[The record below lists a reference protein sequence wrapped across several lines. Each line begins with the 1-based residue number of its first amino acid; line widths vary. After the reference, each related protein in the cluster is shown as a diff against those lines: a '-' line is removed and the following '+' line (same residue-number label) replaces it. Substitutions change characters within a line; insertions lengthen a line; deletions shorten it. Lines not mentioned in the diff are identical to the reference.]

1 MEAFDRTQKN
11 AMEANMKK
19 IIGAATATV
28 LGLGAFT
35 TSAIAE
41 TIVTADVL
49 NVREKPTTESK
60 VVEKVKEG
68 QKLKVIHTEE
78 GWSKIDLNGKE
89 LFVSSEYTKDIY
101 HVTANLLNVRTEANT
116 ESEILGRLKQDD
128 VIESTHQVKDGWL
141 QFEYK
146 GKTAYANVSFLSSTA
161 LIEKKAEEKTKRVA
175 KVQKA
180 VKAKEEV
187 KTQKEAKVQEI
198 AKAKETTK
206 EQKETKAEEIV
217 KPKEEAKVTERVKV
231 KEETK
236 AEEIVKPKE
245 EAKVTERVKVKEET
259 KAEEIV
265 KPKEEAKVKEI
276 EKEEAKAQEIE
287 KAKEEAKAQEIAKAK
302 EEAKAQEIEKAKEE
316 AKAQE
321 IAKAKE
327 EAKAQEIE
335 KAKEEEKAQEIAK
348 AKEEEKAQ
356 EIAKAKE
363 EEKAQEIAKAK
374 EEAKAQEIAKAK
386 EEAKAREI
394 EKAKE
399 EAKAK
404 AQEIAKAK
412 KEAQAREIEEAKAKE
427 ATKTQEVSKNNTQ
440 SAKRELTVVAT
451 AYTADPSENGT
462 YGGRV
467 LTAMGHDLTA
477 NPNMRIIAVD
487 PKVIPLGS
495 KVWVEGYGEA
505 IAGDTGSAI
514 KGNRIDVLMGSKSK
528 AMNWGRQTVKVKV
541 L

>member
-1 MEAFDRTQKN
+1 
-11 AMEANMKK
+11 MKK
-19 IIGAATATV
+19 VIGAATATIF
-28 LGLGAFT
+28 GLGAFT
-35 TSAIAE
+35 TTATAE

-60 VVEKVKEG
+60 VVEKVKNG
-68 QKLKVIHTEE
+68 QELKVINTED
-78 GWSKIDLNGKE
+78 GWSKIELNGKE
-89 LFVSSEYTKDIY
+89 VFVSSEFTKDVY

-116 ESEILGRLKQDD
+116 ESEILGRLKKDD

-161 LIEKKAEEKTKRVA
+161 PTEKKTEEKMKQVA
-175 KVQKA
+175 KVQKS
-180 VKAKEEV
+180 VKEKKEV
-187 KTQKEAKVQEI
+187 KTQKV

-206 EQKETKAEEIV
+206 AQEIV
-217 KPKEEAKVTERVKV
+217 KPKEEAKVSEKVKV
-231 KEETK
+231 KEE
-236 AEEIVKPKE
+236 PK
-245 EAKVTERVKVKEET
+245 VQ
-259 KAEEIV
+259 EIV
-265 KPKEEAKVKEI
+265 KPKEEAKVKEEVKVKEEPKAQEI
-276 EKEEAKAQEIE
+276 VKHKEEAKVKEEVKVKEEPKAQEIV
-287 KAKEEAKAQEIAKAK
+287 KHKEEAKVK
-302 EEAKAQEIEKAKEE
+302 EEVKV
-316 AKAQE
+316 
-321 IAKAKE
+321 
-327 EAKAQEIE
+327 
-335 KAKEEEKAQEIAK
+335 KEEEKVQEIAK
-348 AKEEEKAQ
+348 AKEEEKAR

-363 EEKAQEIAKAK
+363 EEKAREIAKAK
-374 EEAKAQEIAKAK
+374 EEERAK
-386 EEAKAREI
+386 
-394 EKAKE
+394 
-399 EAKAK
+399 
-404 AQEIAKAK
+404 
-412 KEAQAREIEEAKAKE
+412 
-427 ATKTQEVSKNNTQ
+427 EVSKNNIE

-528 AMNWGRQTVKVKV
+528 AMNWGRQTVKVKI

>member
-1 MEAFDRTQKN
+1 
-11 AMEANMKK
+11 MKK

-28 LGLGAFT
+28 FGMGAFT
-35 TSAIAE
+35 TVATAE

-60 VVEKVKEG
+60 VVKKVKEG
-68 QKLKVIHTEE
+68 EKLKVIHTEE

-89 LFVSSEYTKDIY
+89 VFVSAEFTKDVY
-101 HVTANLLNVRTEANT
+101 YVKANLLNVRSDAST
-116 ESEILGRLKQDD
+116 ESEILGRLKTND

-146 GKTAYANVSFLSSTA
+146 GKTAYVNVSFLSSTA
-161 LIEKKAEEKTKRVA
+161 PVEKKAEEKTKQVA
-175 KVQKA
+175 KVQKT
-180 VKAKEEV
+180 V
-187 KTQKEAKVQEI
+187 
-198 AKAKETTK
+198 
-206 EQKETKAEEIV
+206 
-217 KPKEEAKVTERVKV
+217 
-231 KEETK
+231 
-236 AEEIVKPKE
+236 
-245 EAKVTERVKVKEET
+245 
-259 KAEEIV
+259 
-265 KPKEEAKVKEI
+265 
-276 EKEEAKAQEIE
+276 
-287 KAKEEAKAQEIAKAK
+287 KAKEEAKTQKVTKPKEEVKVQEVTKAKEEAKVQEVTKPKEETKVQEVVKSKEEVKVQEVAKAKEDVKAQEEAKAK
-302 EEAKAQEIEKAKEE
+302 EEAKAR
-316 AKAQE
+316 E

-327 EAKAQEIE
+327 ETKVQEVVKPKEEVKVQEVAKAKEDVKAQEEAKAKGEAEAREIA

-374 EEAKAQEIAKAK
+374 EEAKAREIAKAKEEEKAQEIAKAKEEEKAQEIAKAK

-394 EKAKE
+394 AKAKE
-399 EAKAK
+399 EEKAR
-404 AQEIAKAK
+404 EIAKAK
-412 KEAQAREIEEAKAKE
+412 EE
-427 ATKTQEVSKNNTQ
+427 SKNNIQ

-451 AYTADPSENGT
+451 AYTADPNENGT

-467 LTAMGHDLTA
+467 LTAMGHDLTD

-528 AMNWGRQTVKVKV
+528 AMNWGRQTVKVKI

>member
-11 AMEANMKK
+11 AMEAIMKK

-89 LFVSSEYTKDIY
+89 VFVSSEYTKDIY

-161 LIEKKAEEKTKRVA
+161 PIEKKAEEKTKRVA

-217 KPKEEAKVTERVKV
+217 KPKEGAKVTERVKVKEETKVEEIAKPKEEAKVTERVKV

-276 EKEEAKAQEIE
+276 EKEEAKAQEIA

-302 EEAKAQEIEKAKEE
+302 EEAKAQEI
-316 AKAQE
+316 
-321 IAKAKE
+321 AKAKE
-327 EAKAQEIE
+327 EA
-335 KAKEEEKAQEIAK
+335 
-348 AKEEEKAQ
+348 
-356 EIAKAKE
+356 
-363 EEKAQEIAKAK
+363 KAQEIAKAK

-394 EKAKE
+394 AKAKE
-399 EAKAK
+399 EARAQEIAKAKEEAQAREIEKAK
-404 AQEIAKAK
+404 AEEIAKAK
-412 KEAQAREIEEAKAKE
+412 KEAQAREIEKAKEEAKAKE

>member
-1 MEAFDRTQKN
+1 
-11 AMEANMKK
+11 MKK
-19 IIGAATATV
+19 VIGAATATIF
-28 LGLGAFT
+28 GFGAFT
-35 TSAIAE
+35 TTATAE

-60 VVEKVKEG
+60 VVEKVKNG
-68 QKLKVIHTEE
+68 QELKVINTED
-78 GWSKIDLNGKE
+78 GWSKIELNGKE
-89 LFVSSEYTKDIY
+89 VFVSSEFTKDVY

-116 ESEILGRLKQDD
+116 DSEILGRLKKDD

-161 LIEKKAEEKTKRVA
+161 PTEKKTEEKTKQVA
-175 KVQKA
+175 KVQKS
-180 VKAKEEV
+180 VKEEKEV
-187 KTQKEAKVQEI
+187 KTQKV

-206 EQKETKAEEIV
+206 AQEIV
-217 KPKEEAKVTERVKV
+217 KPKEEVKV
-231 KEETK
+231 KEE
-236 AEEIVKPKE
+236 PK
-245 EAKVTERVKVKEET
+245 VQ
-259 KAEEIV
+259 EIV
-265 KPKEEAKVKEI
+265 KPKEEAKVKEEVKAQEI
-276 EKEEAKAQEIE
+276 VKPKEEAKVKEEEKAQEIVKPKEE
-287 KAKEEAKAQEIAKAK
+287 KVKEEVKAQEIVKPKEEAKVK
-302 EEAKAQEIEKAKEE
+302 EEEKAQEIV
-316 AKAQE
+316 
-321 IAKAKE
+321 
-327 EAKAQEIE
+327 
-335 KAKEEEKAQEIAK
+335 KAKEEEKVQEIAK
-348 AKEEEKAQ
+348 AKEEEKAREIAKTKEEEKAR

-363 EEKAQEIAKAK
+363 EEKAREIAKTKEEEKAREIAKAK
-374 EEAKAQEIAKAK
+374 EEEKAREIAKTKEEEKAREIAKAK
-386 EEAKAREI
+386 EEEKAR
-394 EKAKE
+394 
-399 EAKAK
+399 
-404 AQEIAKAK
+404 EIAKAK
-412 KEAQAREIEEAKAKE
+412 EEERAKE
-427 ATKTQEVSKNNTQ
+427 ASKNNIQ

-528 AMNWGRQTVKVKV
+528 AMNWGRQTVKVKI

>member
-1 MEAFDRTQKN
+1 
-11 AMEANMKK
+11 MKK
-19 IIGAATATV
+19 VIGAATATV
-28 LGLGAFT
+28 FGLGAFT
-35 TSAIAE
+35 TTAIAE

-68 QKLKVIHTEE
+68 QELKVINTED

-89 LFVSSEYTKDIY
+89 VFVSSEFTKDVY
-101 HVTANLLNVRTEANT
+101 HVTANLLNVRSDANT
-116 ESEILGRLKQDD
+116 ESEILGRLKKDD

-161 LIEKKAEEKTKRVA
+161 PVEKKAEEKTKQVA
-175 KVQKA
+175 KVQKT
-180 VKAKEEV
+180 VKAKEEA
-187 KTQKEAKVQEI
+187 KTQKVAKAKEEAKVQEV
-198 AKAKETTK
+198 
-206 EQKETKAEEIV
+206 V
-217 KPKEEAKVTERVKV
+217 KPKEEAKVQEV
-231 KEETK
+231 
-236 AEEIVKPKE
+236 VKPKE
-245 EAKVTERVKVKEET
+245 EAKVQGV
-259 KAEEIV
+259 V
-265 KPKEEAKVKEI
+265 KPKEEAKVQEVVKPKE
-276 EKEEAKAQEIE
+276 ETKVQEVVKPKEEAKVQEVV
-287 KAKEEAKAQEIAKAK
+287 KPKEEAKVQEVVKPKEEVKVQEVVKPK
-302 EEAKAQEIEKAKEE
+302 EEAKVQEVVKPKEE
-316 AKAQE
+316 AKVQE
-321 IAKAKE
+321 VVKPKE
-327 EAKAQEIE
+327 EA
-335 KAKEEEKAQEIAK
+335 KAKEEEKAREIAK
-348 AKEEEKAQ
+348 AKEEEKAR

-363 EEKAQEIAKAK
+363 EEKA
-374 EEAKAQEIAKAK
+374 
-386 EEAKAREI
+386 RED
-394 EKAKE
+394 
-399 EAKAK
+399 
-404 AQEIAKAK
+404 
-412 KEAQAREIEEAKAKE
+412 
-427 ATKTQEVSKNNTQ
+427 SKNNIQ

-528 AMNWGRQTVKVKV
+528 AMNWGRQTVKVKI

>member
-1 MEAFDRTQKN
+1 
-11 AMEANMKK
+11 MKK
-19 IIGAATATV
+19 VIGAATATV
-28 LGLGAFT
+28 FGLGAFT
-35 TSAIAE
+35 TTATAE

-60 VVEKVKEG
+60 VVEKVKNGEE
-68 QKLKVIHTEE
+68 LKVINTED
-78 GWSKIDLNGKE
+78 GWSKIELNGKE
-89 LFVSSEYTKDIY
+89 VFVSSEFTKDIY
-101 HVTANLLNVRTEANT
+101 HVTADLLNVRSESNT
-116 ESEILGRLKQDD
+116 ESKILGRLKKDD
-128 VIESTHQVKDGWL
+128 VIESTKQVKDGWL

-146 GKTAYANVSFLSSTA
+146 GKTAYVNVSFLSSKA
-161 LIEKKAEEKTKRVA
+161 PIEKKAGEKTKQVA
-175 KVQKA
+175 KVQKT

-187 KTQKEAKVQEI
+187 KVQEVAKPKEEVKVQEV
-198 AKAKETTK
+198 
-206 EQKETKAEEIV
+206 V
-217 KPKEEAKVTERVKV
+217 KPKEEVKV
-231 KEETK
+231 
-236 AEEIVKPKE
+236 
-245 EAKVTERVKVKEET
+245 
-259 KAEEIV
+259 
-265 KPKEEAKVKEI
+265 
-276 EKEEAKAQEIE
+276 QEV
-287 KAKEEAKAQEIAKAK
+287 A
-302 EEAKAQEIEKAKEE
+302 
-316 AKAQE
+316 
-321 IAKAKE
+321 
-327 EAKAQEIE
+327 

-363 EEKAQEIAKAK
+363 EEKAREIAKAKEEAKAQEIAKTKEEEKAQEIAKAK

-386 EEAKAREI
+386 EEAKAQEI
-394 EKAKE
+394 TKAKE
-399 EAKAK
+399 EAK

-412 KEAQAREIEEAKAKE
+412 EEEKAREIAKAKEEEKAREIAKAKEEAKAREIAKAKE
-427 ATKTQEVSKNNTQ
+427 EAKAREAIKTKEESKNNTQ

-528 AMNWGRQTVKVKV
+528 AMNWGRQTVKVKI

>member
-1 MEAFDRTQKN
+1 
-11 AMEANMKK
+11 MKK
-19 IIGAATATV
+19 VIGAATATIF
-28 LGLGAFT
+28 GLGAFT
-35 TSAIAE
+35 STATAE

-60 VVEKVKEG
+60 VVEKVKNG
-68 QKLKVIHTEE
+68 QELKVINTED
-78 GWSKIDLNGKE
+78 GWSKIELNGKE
-89 LFVSSEYTKDIY
+89 VFVSSEFTKDVY

-116 ESEILGRLKQDD
+116 ESEILGRLKKDD

-161 LIEKKAEEKTKRVA
+161 PTEKKTEEKTKQVA
-175 KVQKA
+175 KVQKS
-180 VKAKEEV
+180 VKEKKEV
-187 KTQKEAKVQEI
+187 KTQKV

-206 EQKETKAEEIV
+206 AQEIV
-217 KPKEEAKVTERVKV
+217 KPKEEVKV
-231 KEETK
+231 KEEPK
-236 AEEIVKPKE
+236 AQEIVKPKE
-245 EAKVTERVKVKEET
+245 EVKVKEEP
-259 KAEEIV
+259 KAQEIV
-265 KPKEEAKVKEI
+265 KPKEEAKVKE
-276 EKEEAKAQEIE
+276 EVKVKEEPKAQEMVKPKEEAKVKEE
-287 KAKEEAKAQEIAKAK
+287 VKAKEEEKVQEIAKAK
-302 EEAKAQEIEKAKEE
+302 
-316 AKAQE
+316 
-321 IAKAKE
+321 
-327 EAKAQEIE
+327 
-335 KAKEEEKAQEIAK
+335 EEKAQEIAK

-374 EEAKAQEIAKAK
+374 EEEKAKEIAKAK
-386 EEAKAREI
+386 EEEKAR
-394 EKAKE
+394 
-399 EAKAK
+399 
-404 AQEIAKAK
+404 EIAKAK
-412 KEAQAREIEEAKAKE
+412 EEEKAREIAKAKE
-427 ATKTQEVSKNNTQ
+427 EEKAREIAKAKEEERAKEVSKNNIE

-528 AMNWGRQTVKVKV
+528 AMNWGRQTVKVKI

>member
-1 MEAFDRTQKN
+1 
-11 AMEANMKK
+11 MKK

-28 LGLGAFT
+28 FGLGAFT

-60 VVEKVKEG
+60 VIEKVKEG
-68 QKLKVIHTEE
+68 QKLKVINTEE

-89 LFVSSEYTKDIY
+89 LFVSSEFTKDIY
-101 HVTANLLNVRTEANT
+101 HVTANLLNVRSEANT
-116 ESEILGRLKQDD
+116 ESEILGRLKKDD
-128 VIESTHQVKDGWL
+128 VIESTHQAKDGWL

-161 LIEKKAEEKTKRVA
+161 PSEKKAGEKTKQVA

-180 VKAKEEV
+180 VKAKEEA
-187 KTQKEAKVQEI
+187 KTQKVAKIQEIAKTKETTKMLEEVKVQEVAKGKEEKKVQEIAKPKEETKVQEIAKPKEEAKVKEVEKVKEEAKAQEIAKAKEEAKVQEI
-198 AKAKETTK
+198 AKAKE
-206 EQKETKAEEIV
+206 
-217 KPKEEAKVTERVKV
+217 
-231 KEETK
+231 
-236 AEEIVKPKE
+236 
-245 EAKVTERVKVKEET
+245 
-259 KAEEIV
+259 
-265 KPKEEAKVKEI
+265 EAKVKEV
-276 EKEEAKAQEIE
+276 EKVKEEAKAQEIAR
-287 KAKEEAKAQEIAKAK
+287 AKEEAKAQEIAKAK
-302 EEAKAQEIEKAKEE
+302 EEAKAQEIAR
-316 AKAQE
+316 
-321 IAKAKE
+321 
-327 EAKAQEIE
+327 
-335 KAKEEEKAQEIAK
+335 
-348 AKEEEKAQ
+348 
-356 EIAKAKE
+356 
-363 EEKAQEIAKAK
+363 
-374 EEAKAQEIAKAK
+374 AK

-404 AQEIAKAK
+404 
-412 KEAQAREIEEAKAKE
+412 EE
-427 ATKTQEVSKNNTQ
+427 SKNNTQ

-528 AMNWGRQTVKVKV
+528 AMNWGRQTVKVKI

>member
-1 MEAFDRTQKN
+1 
-11 AMEANMKK
+11 MKK
-19 IIGAATATV
+19 VIGAATATV
-28 LGLGAFT
+28 FGLGAFT
-35 TSAIAE
+35 TTATAE

-60 VVEKVKEG
+60 VVEKVKNGEE
-68 QKLKVIHTEE
+68 LKVINTED
-78 GWSKIDLNGKE
+78 GWSKIELNGKE
-89 LFVSSEYTKDIY
+89 VFVSSEFTKDIY
-101 HVTANLLNVRTEANT
+101 HVTADLLNVRSESNT
-116 ESEILGRLKQDD
+116 ESEILGRLKKDD
-128 VIESTHQVKDGWL
+128 VIESTNQVKDGWL

-146 GKTAYANVSFLSSTA
+146 GKTAYVNVSFLSSKA
-161 LIEKKAEEKTKRVA
+161 PIEKKTDEKSKQVA
-175 KVQKA
+175 KVQKS
-180 VKAKEEV
+180 VKAKEEA
-187 KTQKEAKVQEI
+187 KTQKI
-198 AKAKETTK
+198 TKAKETIKPK
-206 EQKETKAEEIV
+206 EGVKVQEVAKPKEEVKVQEVAKPKEEVKVQEVV
-217 KPKEEAKVTERVKV
+217 KPKEEVKV
-231 KEETK
+231 QEV
-236 AEEIVKPKE
+236 VKPKE
-245 EAKVTERVKVKEET
+245 EVKV
-259 KAEEIV
+259 
-265 KPKEEAKVKEI
+265 
-276 EKEEAKAQEIE
+276 QEVA

-302 EEAKAQEIEKAKEE
+302 EEAKAQEIAKAKEE

-327 EAKAQEIE
+327 EAKAQEIA
-335 KAKEEEKAQEIAK
+335 KAKEEAKAQEIAK
-348 AKEEEKAQ
+348 AKEEA
-356 EIAKAKE
+356 
-363 EEKAQEIAKAK
+363 KAQEIAKAK

-394 EKAKE
+394 AKAKE
-399 EAKAK
+399 EAKAR
-404 AQEIAKAK
+404 EIAKAK
-412 KEAQAREIEEAKAKE
+412 EEEKAREALKAKE
-427 ATKTQEVSKNNTQ
+427 ESKNNVQ

-477 NPNMRIIAVD
+477 NPNIRIIAVD

-528 AMNWGRQTVKVKV
+528 AMNWGRQTVKVKI

>member
-1 MEAFDRTQKN
+1 
-11 AMEANMKK
+11 MKK
-19 IIGAATATV
+19 VIGAATATIF
-28 LGLGAFT
+28 GLGAFT
-35 TSAIAE
+35 TTATAE

-60 VVEKVKEG
+60 VVEKVKNG
-68 QKLKVIHTEE
+68 QELKVINTED
-78 GWSKIDLNGKE
+78 GWSKIELNGKE
-89 LFVSSEYTKDIY
+89 VFVSSEFTKDVY

-116 ESEILGRLKQDD
+116 DSEILGRLKKDD

-161 LIEKKAEEKTKRVA
+161 PTEKKTEEKTKQVT
-175 KVQKA
+175 KVQKS
-180 VKAKEEV
+180 VKVKKEV
-187 KTQKEAKVQEI
+187 KTQKE
-198 AKAKETTK
+198 
-206 EQKETKAEEIV
+206 
-217 KPKEEAKVTERVKV
+217 VKV
-231 KEETK
+231 KEEPK
-236 AEEIVKPKE
+236 AQ
-245 EAKVTERVKVKEET
+245 
-259 KAEEIV
+259 EIV
-265 KPKEEAKVKEI
+265 KPKEEAKVKE
-276 EKEEAKAQEIE
+276 EVKVK
-287 KAKEEAKAQEIAKAK
+287 EIAKAK
-302 EEAKAQEIEKAKEE
+302 EEER
-316 AKAQE
+316 
-321 IAKAKE
+321 
-327 EAKAQEIE
+327 
-335 KAKEEEKAQEIAK
+335 AQEIAK
-348 AKEEEKAQ
+348 AKEEERAR

-363 EEKAQEIAKAK
+363 EEKAREIAKAK
-374 EEAKAQEIAKAK
+374 EEEKAREIAKAK
-386 EEAKAREI
+386 EEEKAR
-394 EKAKE
+394 
-399 EAKAK
+399 
-404 AQEIAKAK
+404 EIAKAK
-412 KEAQAREIEEAKAKE
+412 EEERAREIAKAKAKE
-427 ATKTQEVSKNNTQ
+427 EEKAREIAKAKEEERAREIAKAKEEERAREIAKAKEEERAKEVSKNNIQ

-528 AMNWGRQTVKVKV
+528 AMNWGRKTVKVKI

>member
-1 MEAFDRTQKN
+1 
-11 AMEANMKK
+11 MKK
-19 IIGAATATV
+19 VIGAATATV
-28 LGLGAFT
+28 FGLGAFT
-35 TSAIAE
+35 TTATAE

-60 VVEKVKEG
+60 VVEKVKNGEE
-68 QKLKVIHTEE
+68 LKVINTED
-78 GWSKIDLNGKE
+78 GWSKIELNGKE
-89 LFVSSEYTKDIY
+89 VFVSSEFTKDIY
-101 HVTANLLNVRTEANT
+101 HVTADLLNVRSESNT
-116 ESEILGRLKQDD
+116 ESKILGRLKKDD
-128 VIESTHQVKDGWL
+128 VIESTKQVKDGWL

-146 GKTAYANVSFLSSTA
+146 GKTAYVNVSFLSSKA
-161 LIEKKAEEKTKRVA
+161 PIEKKADEKTKQVA
-175 KVQKA
+175 KVQKSVKA
-180 VKAKEEV
+180 KEEAKTQKITKAKETIKPKEEVKVQEVAKPKEEVKVQEVAKPKEEVKVQELAKAKEEV
-187 KTQKEAKVQEI
+187 KVQEI
-198 AKAKETTK
+198 A
-206 EQKETKAEEIV
+206 
-217 KPKEEAKVTERVKV
+217 
-231 KEETK
+231 
-236 AEEIVKPKE
+236 
-245 EAKVTERVKVKEET
+245 
-259 KAEEIV
+259 
-265 KPKEEAKVKEI
+265 
-276 EKEEAKAQEIE
+276 

-302 EEAKAQEIEKAKEE
+302 EEV
-316 AKAQE
+316 KAQE

-327 EAKAQEIE
+327 EAKAR
-335 KAKEEEKAQEIAK
+335 EIAK
-348 AKEEEKAQ
+348 AKEE
-356 EIAKAKE
+356 AKAR
-363 EEKAQEIAKAK
+363 EIAKAK

-394 EKAKE
+394 AKAKE
-399 EAKAK
+399 EAKAR
-404 AQEIAKAK
+404 EIAKAK
-412 KEAQAREIEEAKAKE
+412 EEAKAREIAKAKE
-427 ATKTQEVSKNNTQ
+427 EAKAREALKAKEESKNNAQ

-528 AMNWGRQTVKVKV
+528 AMNWGRQTVKVKI

>member
-1 MEAFDRTQKN
+1 
-11 AMEANMKK
+11 MKK
-19 IIGAATATV
+19 VIGAATATV
-28 LGLGAFT
+28 FGLGAFT
-35 TSAIAE
+35 TTATAE

-60 VVEKVKEG
+60 VVEKVKNGEE
-68 QKLKVIHTEE
+68 LKVINTED
-78 GWSKIDLNGKE
+78 GWSKIELNGKE
-89 LFVSSEYTKDIY
+89 VFVSSEFTKDIY
-101 HVTANLLNVRTEANT
+101 HVTADLLNVRSESNT
-116 ESEILGRLKQDD
+116 ESKILGRLKKDD
-128 VIESTHQVKDGWL
+128 VIESTKQVKDGWL

-146 GKTAYANVSFLSSTA
+146 GKTAYVNVSFLSSKA
-161 LIEKKAEEKTKRVA
+161 PIEKKADEKTKQVA
-175 KVQKA
+175 KVQKS
-180 VKAKEEV
+180 VKAKEEA
-187 KTQKEAKVQEI
+187 KTQKITKAKETIKPKEEVKVQEVAKPKEEVKVQEVAKPKEEVKVQEVAKPKEEVKVQEEAKAKEEAKVQEI
-198 AKAKETTK
+198 AKAKE
-206 EQKETKAEEIV
+206 E
-217 KPKEEAKVTERVKV
+217 VKV
-231 KEETK
+231 
-236 AEEIVKPKE
+236 
-245 EAKVTERVKVKEET
+245 
-259 KAEEIV
+259 
-265 KPKEEAKVKEI
+265 
-276 EKEEAKAQEIE
+276 QEIA

-302 EEAKAQEIEKAKEE
+302 EEV
-316 AKAQE
+316 KAQE

-327 EAKAQEIE
+327 EAKAR
-335 KAKEEEKAQEIAK
+335 EIAK
-348 AKEEEKAQ
+348 AKEE
-356 EIAKAKE
+356 AKAR
-363 EEKAQEIAKAK
+363 EIAKAK

-394 EKAKE
+394 AKAKE
-399 EAKAK
+399 EAKAR
-404 AQEIAKAK
+404 EIAKAK
-412 KEAQAREIEEAKAKE
+412 EEAKAREIAKAKE
-427 ATKTQEVSKNNTQ
+427 EAKAREIAKAKEEAKAREALKAKEESKNNAQ

-528 AMNWGRQTVKVKV
+528 AMNWGRQTVKVKI

>member
-1 MEAFDRTQKN
+1 
-11 AMEANMKK
+11 MKK
-19 IIGAATATV
+19 VIGAATATV
-28 LGLGAFT
+28 FGLGAFT
-35 TSAIAE
+35 TTATAE

-60 VVEKVKEG
+60 VVEKVKNGEE
-68 QKLKVIHTEE
+68 LKVINTED
-78 GWSKIDLNGKE
+78 GWSKIELNGKE
-89 LFVSSEYTKDIY
+89 VFVSSEFTKDIY
-101 HVTANLLNVRTEANT
+101 HVTADLLNVRSESNT
-116 ESEILGRLKQDD
+116 ESKILGRLKKDD
-128 VIESTHQVKDGWL
+128 VIESTSQVKDGWL

-146 GKTAYANVSFLSSTA
+146 GKTAYVNVSFLSSKA
-161 LIEKKAEEKTKRVA
+161 PIEKKADEKTKQVA
-175 KVQKA
+175 KVQKS
-180 VKAKEEV
+180 VKAKEEA
-187 KTQKEAKVQEI
+187 KTQKITKAKETIKPKEEVKVQEVAKPKEEVKVQEVAKPKEEVKVQEVVKPKEEVKVQEI
-198 AKAKETTK
+198 A
-206 EQKETKAEEIV
+206 
-217 KPKEEAKVTERVKV
+217 
-231 KEETK
+231 
-236 AEEIVKPKE
+236 
-245 EAKVTERVKVKEET
+245 
-259 KAEEIV
+259 
-265 KPKEEAKVKEI
+265 
-276 EKEEAKAQEIE
+276 

-302 EEAKAQEIEKAKEE
+302 EEAKAQEIAKAKEE

-327 EAKAQEIE
+327 EAKAQEIA
-335 KAKEEEKAQEIAK
+335 KAKEEAKAQEIAK
-348 AKEEEKAQ
+348 AKEEA
-356 EIAKAKE
+356 
-363 EEKAQEIAKAK
+363 KAQEIAKAK

-394 EKAKE
+394 AKAKE
-399 EAKAK
+399 EAKAR
-404 AQEIAKAK
+404 EIAKAK
-412 KEAQAREIEEAKAKE
+412 EEAKAREALKAKE
-427 ATKTQEVSKNNTQ
+427 ESKNNAQ

-528 AMNWGRQTVKVKV
+528 AMNWGRQTVKVKI

>member
-1 MEAFDRTQKN
+1 
-11 AMEANMKK
+11 MKK
-19 IIGAATATV
+19 VIGAATATV
-28 LGLGAFT
+28 FGLGAFT
-35 TSAIAE
+35 TTATAE

-60 VVEKVKEG
+60 VVEKVKNG
-68 QKLKVIHTEE
+68 QELKVINTED
-78 GWSKIDLNGKE
+78 GWSKIELNGKE
-89 LFVSSEYTKDIY
+89 VFVSSEFTKDVY

-116 ESEILGRLKQDD
+116 DSEILGRLKKDD

-161 LIEKKAEEKTKRVA
+161 PTEKKTEEKTKQVA
-175 KVQKA
+175 KVQKS
-180 VKAKEEV
+180 VKEKKEV
-187 KTQKEAKVQEI
+187 KTQKV

-206 EQKETKAEEIV
+206 AQEIV
-217 KPKEEAKVTERVKV
+217 KPKEEAKVVKV
-231 KEETK
+231 KEEPK
-236 AEEIVKPKE
+236 AQ
-245 EAKVTERVKVKEET
+245 
-259 KAEEIV
+259 EIV
-265 KPKEEAKVKEI
+265 KPKEEAKVKEEVKVKQEEKAQEI
-276 EKEEAKAQEIE
+276 VKPKEEAKI
-287 KAKEEAKAQEIAKAK
+287 
-302 EEAKAQEIEKAKEE
+302 
-316 AKAQE
+316 
-321 IAKAKE
+321 
-327 EAKAQEIE
+327 
-335 KAKEEEKAQEIAK
+335 KEEEKVQEIAK
-348 AKEEEKAQ
+348 AKEEEKAR

-363 EEKAQEIAKAK
+363 EEKAREIAKAK
-374 EEAKAQEIAKAK
+374 EEERAK
-386 EEAKAREI
+386 
-394 EKAKE
+394 
-399 EAKAK
+399 
-404 AQEIAKAK
+404 
-412 KEAQAREIEEAKAKE
+412 
-427 ATKTQEVSKNNTQ
+427 EVSKNNIQ

-528 AMNWGRQTVKVKV
+528 AMNWGRQTVKVKI

>member
-1 MEAFDRTQKN
+1 
-11 AMEANMKK
+11 MKK

-28 LGLGAFT
+28 FGLGAFT
-35 TSAIAE
+35 TTATAE

-60 VVEKVKEG
+60 VVKKVKEG
-68 QKLKVIHTEE
+68 EKLKVIHTEE

-89 LFVSSEYTKDIY
+89 VFVSAEFTKDVY
-101 HVTANLLNVRTEANT
+101 YVTANLLNVRSDAST
-116 ESEILGRLKQDD
+116 ESEILGRLKTND

-146 GKTAYANVSFLSSTA
+146 GKTAYVNVSFLSSTA
-161 LIEKKAEEKTKRVA
+161 PVEKTAKEKTKQVA
-175 KVQKA
+175 KVHKTA
-180 VKAKEEV
+180 KAKEEV
-187 KTQKEAKVQEI
+187 KAQKIAKPKEEAKVQNVT
-198 AKAKETTK
+198 KPKEEVK
-206 EQKETKAEEIV
+206 VQEVV
-217 KPKEEAKVTERVKV
+217 KPKEEAKVQNVTKPKEEVKV
-231 KEETK
+231 QEVVKPKEEVK
-236 AEEIVKPKE
+236 IQEVVKPKEEMKVQEVVKPKEEVKVQEVVKPKE
-245 EAKVTERVKVKEET
+245 EAKAKEET
-259 KAEEIV
+259 
-265 KPKEEAKVKEI
+265 EAR
-276 EKEEAKAQEIE
+276 
-287 KAKEEAKAQEIAKAK
+287 
-302 EEAKAQEIEKAKEE
+302 
-316 AKAQE
+316 
-321 IAKAKE
+321 
-327 EAKAQEIE
+327 
-335 KAKEEEKAQEIAK
+335 EIAK
-348 AKEEEKAQ
+348 AKEEEKAR

-363 EEKAQEIAKAK
+363 EEKAREIAKAK
-374 EEAKAQEIAKAK
+374 EEEKAREIAKAKEEEKAKEIAKSKEEEKAREIAKAK
-386 EEAKAREI
+386 EEAKARE
-394 EKAKE
+394 E
-399 EAKAK
+399 
-404 AQEIAKAK
+404 
-412 KEAQAREIEEAKAKE
+412 
-427 ATKTQEVSKNNTQ
+427 SKNNIQ

-528 AMNWGRQTVKVKV
+528 AMNWGRQTVKVKI

>member
-1 MEAFDRTQKN
+1 
-11 AMEANMKK
+11 MKK
-19 IIGAATATV
+19 VIGAATATV
-28 LGLGAFT
+28 FGLGAFT
-35 TSAIAE
+35 TTATAE

-60 VVEKVKEG
+60 VVEKVKNGEA
-68 QKLKVIHTEE
+68 LKVINTED
-78 GWSKIDLNGKE
+78 GWSKIELNGKE
-89 LFVSSEYTKDIY
+89 VFVSSEFTKDVY

-116 ESEILGRLKQDD
+116 DSEILGRLKKDD

-161 LIEKKAEEKTKRVA
+161 PTEKKTEEKTKQVA
-175 KVQKA
+175 KVQKS
-180 VKAKEEV
+180 VKEKKEV
-187 KTQKEAKVQEI
+187 KTQKV

-206 EQKETKAEEIV
+206 AQEIV
-217 KPKEEAKVTERVKV
+217 KPKEEAKVVKV
-231 KEETK
+231 KEEGK
-236 AEEIVKPKE
+236 AQEIVKPKE
-245 EAKVTERVKVKEET
+245 EG
-259 KAEEIV
+259 KAQEIV
-265 KPKEEAKVKEI
+265 KPKEEAKVKE
-276 EKEEAKAQEIE
+276 EVKV
-287 KAKEEAKAQEIAKAK
+287 
-302 EEAKAQEIEKAKEE
+302 
-316 AKAQE
+316 
-321 IAKAKE
+321 
-327 EAKAQEIE
+327 
-335 KAKEEEKAQEIAK
+335 KEEEKAQEIVKPKEEAKIKEEVKVKEEEKVQEIAK

-374 EEAKAQEIAKAK
+374 EEEKAREIVKAKEEEKAREIAKAK
-386 EEAKAREI
+386 EE
-394 EKAKE
+394 EKTR
-399 EAKAK
+399 
-404 AQEIAKAK
+404 EIAKAK
-412 KEAQAREIEEAKAKE
+412 EEEKAREIAKAKE
-427 ATKTQEVSKNNTQ
+427 EERAKEASKNNIQ

-528 AMNWGRQTVKVKV
+528 AMNWGRQTVKVKI

>member
-1 MEAFDRTQKN
+1 
-11 AMEANMKK
+11 MKK
-19 IIGAATATV
+19 VIGAATATV
-28 LGLGAFT
+28 FGLGAFT
-35 TSAIAE
+35 TTATAE

-60 VVEKVKEG
+60 VVEKVKNGEE
-68 QKLKVIHTEE
+68 LKVINTED
-78 GWSKIDLNGKE
+78 GWSKIELNGKE
-89 LFVSSEYTKDIY
+89 VFVSSEFTKDIY
-101 HVTANLLNVRTEANT
+101 HVTADLLNVRSESNT
-116 ESEILGRLKQDD
+116 ESKILGRLKKDD
-128 VIESTHQVKDGWL
+128 VIESTKQVKDGWL

-146 GKTAYANVSFLSSTA
+146 GKTAYVNVSFLSSKA
-161 LIEKKAEEKTKRVA
+161 PIEKKADEKTKQVA
-175 KVQKA
+175 KVQKS
-180 VKAKEEV
+180 VKAKEEA
-187 KTQKEAKVQEI
+187 KTQKITKAKETIKPKEEVKVQEVAKPKEEVKVQEVAKPKEEVKVQEVAKAKEEAKVQEI
-198 AKAKETTK
+198 AKAKE
-206 EQKETKAEEIV
+206 E
-217 KPKEEAKVTERVKV
+217 VKV
-231 KEETK
+231 
-236 AEEIVKPKE
+236 
-245 EAKVTERVKVKEET
+245 
-259 KAEEIV
+259 
-265 KPKEEAKVKEI
+265 
-276 EKEEAKAQEIE
+276 QEIA

-302 EEAKAQEIEKAKEE
+302 EEV
-316 AKAQE
+316 KAQE

-327 EAKAQEIE
+327 EAKAR
-335 KAKEEEKAQEIAK
+335 EIAK
-348 AKEEEKAQ
+348 AKEE
-356 EIAKAKE
+356 AKAR
-363 EEKAQEIAKAK
+363 EIAKAK

-394 EKAKE
+394 AKAKE
-399 EAKAK
+399 EAKAR
-404 AQEIAKAK
+404 EIAKAK
-412 KEAQAREIEEAKAKE
+412 EEAKAREIAKAKE
-427 ATKTQEVSKNNTQ
+427 EAKAREALKAKEESKNNAQ

-528 AMNWGRQTVKVKV
+528 AMNWGRQTVKVKI

>member
-1 MEAFDRTQKN
+1 
-11 AMEANMKK
+11 MKK
-19 IIGAATATV
+19 VIGAATATV
-28 LGLGAFT
+28 FGLGAFT
-35 TSAIAE
+35 TTATAE

-60 VVEKVKEG
+60 VVEKVKNG
-68 QKLKVIHTEE
+68 QELKVINTED
-78 GWSKIDLNGKE
+78 GWSKIELNGKE
-89 LFVSSEYTKDIY
+89 VFVSSEFTKDVY

-116 ESEILGRLKQDD
+116 DSEILGRLKKDD

-161 LIEKKAEEKTKRVA
+161 PTEKKTEEKTKQVA
-175 KVQKA
+175 KVQKS
-180 VKAKEEV
+180 VKEKKEV
-187 KTQKEAKVQEI
+187 KTQKV

-206 EQKETKAEEIV
+206 AQEIV
-217 KPKEEAKVTERVKV
+217 KPKEEAKVVKV
-231 KEETK
+231 KEEGK
-236 AEEIVKPKE
+236 AKEKVKAKEEEKAQEIVKPKE
-245 EAKVTERVKVKEET
+245 EAKIKEEVKVKEE
-259 KAEEIV
+259 
-265 KPKEEAKVKEI
+265 
-276 EKEEAKAQEIE
+276 EKI
-287 KAKEEAKAQEIAKAK
+287 
-302 EEAKAQEIEKAKEE
+302 
-316 AKAQE
+316 
-321 IAKAKE
+321 
-327 EAKAQEIE
+327 
-335 KAKEEEKAQEIAK
+335 QEIAK
-348 AKEEEKAQ
+348 AKEEEKAR

-363 EEKAQEIAKAK
+363 EE
-374 EEAKAQEIAKAK
+374 
-386 EEAKAREI
+386 R
-394 EKAKE
+394 
-399 EAKAK
+399 
-404 AQEIAKAK
+404 
-412 KEAQAREIEEAKAKE
+412 AKE
-427 ATKTQEVSKNNTQ
+427 ASKNNIQ

-528 AMNWGRQTVKVKV
+528 AMNWGRQTVKVKI

>member
-1 MEAFDRTQKN
+1 
-11 AMEANMKK
+11 MKK
-19 IIGAATATV
+19 VIGAATATIF
-28 LGLGAFT
+28 GLGAFT
-35 TSAIAE
+35 TTATAE

-60 VVEKVKEG
+60 VVEKVKNG
-68 QKLKVIHTEE
+68 QELKVINTED
-78 GWSKIDLNGKE
+78 GWSKIELNGKE
-89 LFVSSEYTKDIY
+89 VFVSSEFTKDVY

-116 ESEILGRLKQDD
+116 DSEILGRLKKDD

-161 LIEKKAEEKTKRVA
+161 PTEKKTEEKAKQVT
-175 KVQKA
+175 KVQKS
-180 VKAKEEV
+180 VKEKKEV
-187 KTQKEAKVQEI
+187 KTQKVAKV
-198 AKAKETTK
+198 KETTK
-206 EQKETKAEEIV
+206 AQEIV
-217 KPKEEAKVTERVKV
+217 KPKEEVKV
-231 KEETK
+231 KEEPK
-236 AEEIVKPKE
+236 AQ
-245 EAKVTERVKVKEET
+245 
-259 KAEEIV
+259 EIV
-265 KPKEEAKVKEI
+265 KPKEEAKVKE
-276 EKEEAKAQEIE
+276 EVKVKEEPKAQEMVKPKEEAKVKEEVKVKEEPKAQEIVKPKE
-287 KAKEEAKAQEIAKAK
+287 EAKVKEEVKAKEEEKVQEIAKAK
-302 EEAKAQEIEKAKEE
+302 
-316 AKAQE
+316 
-321 IAKAKE
+321 
-327 EAKAQEIE
+327 
-335 KAKEEEKAQEIAK
+335 EEKAQEIAK
-348 AKEEEKAQ
+348 AKEEEKAREIAKAKEEERAR

-363 EEKAQEIAKAK
+363 EEKAREIARAKEEEKAREIARAKEEEKAKEIAKAK
-374 EEAKAQEIAKAK
+374 EEEKAREIAKAK
-386 EEAKAREI
+386 EEERAR
-394 EKAKE
+394 
-399 EAKAK
+399 
-404 AQEIAKAK
+404 EIAKAK
-412 KEAQAREIEEAKAKE
+412 EEERAK
-427 ATKTQEVSKNNTQ
+427 EVSKNNIQ

-528 AMNWGRQTVKVKV
+528 AMNWGRKTVKVKI

>member
-1 MEAFDRTQKN
+1 
-11 AMEANMKK
+11 MKK

-161 LIEKKAEEKTKRVA
+161 PIEKKAEEKTKRVA

-236 AEEIVKPKE
+236 VEEIAKPKEEAKVTERVKVKEETKAEEIVKPKE

-276 EKEEAKAQEIE
+276 EKEEAKAQEIA

-302 EEAKAQEIEKAKEE
+302 EEA
-316 AKAQE
+316 
-321 IAKAKE
+321 
-327 EAKAQEIE
+327 
-335 KAKEEEKAQEIAK
+335 
-348 AKEEEKAQ
+348 
-356 EIAKAKE
+356 
-363 EEKAQEIAKAK
+363 KAQEIAKAK

-394 EKAKE
+394 AKAKE
-399 EAKAK
+399 EARAQEIAKAKEEAQAREIEKAK
-404 AQEIAKAK
+404 AEEIAKAK
-412 KEAQAREIEEAKAKE
+412 KEAQAREIEKAKEEAKAKE

>member
-1 MEAFDRTQKN
+1 
-11 AMEANMKK
+11 MEANMKK
-19 IIGAATATV
+19 VIGAATATIF
-28 LGLGAFT
+28 GLGAFT
-35 TSAIAE
+35 STATAE

-60 VVEKVKEG
+60 VVEKVKNG
-68 QKLKVIHTEE
+68 QELKVINTED
-78 GWSKIDLNGKE
+78 GWSKIELNGKE
-89 LFVSSEYTKDIY
+89 VFVSSEFTKDVY

-116 ESEILGRLKQDD
+116 ESEILGRLKKDD

-161 LIEKKAEEKTKRVA
+161 PTEKKTEEKTKQVA
-175 KVQKA
+175 KVQKS
-180 VKAKEEV
+180 VKEKKEV
-187 KTQKEAKVQEI
+187 KTQKV

-206 EQKETKAEEIV
+206 AQEIV
-217 KPKEEAKVTERVKV
+217 KPKEEVKV
-231 KEETK
+231 KEEPK
-236 AEEIVKPKE
+236 AQEIVKPKE
-245 EAKVTERVKVKEET
+245 EVKVKEEP
-259 KAEEIV
+259 KAQEIV
-265 KPKEEAKVKEI
+265 KPKEEAKVKE
-276 EKEEAKAQEIE
+276 EVKVKEEPKAQEMVKPKEEAKVKEE
-287 KAKEEAKAQEIAKAK
+287 VKAKEEEKVQEIAKAK
-302 EEAKAQEIEKAKEE
+302 
-316 AKAQE
+316 
-321 IAKAKE
+321 
-327 EAKAQEIE
+327 
-335 KAKEEEKAQEIAK
+335 EEKAQEIAK
-348 AKEEEKAQ
+348 AKEEEKVQEIAKAKEEKAQEIAKAKEGEKAQ

-363 EEKAQEIAKAK
+363 EEKAREIARAKEEEKAKEIAKAK
-374 EEAKAQEIAKAK
+374 EEEKAREIAKAK
-386 EEAKAREI
+386 EEEKAR
-394 EKAKE
+394 
-399 EAKAK
+399 
-404 AQEIAKAK
+404 EIAKAK
-412 KEAQAREIEEAKAKE
+412 EEERAK
-427 ATKTQEVSKNNTQ
+427 EVSKNNIE

-467 LTAMGHDLTA
+467 LTAMGHDLTE

-528 AMNWGRQTVKVKV
+528 AMNWGRQTVKVKI

>member
-1 MEAFDRTQKN
+1 
-11 AMEANMKK
+11 MKK
-19 IIGAATATV
+19 VIGAATATV
-28 LGLGAFT
+28 FGLGAFT
-35 TSAIAE
+35 TTATAE

-60 VVEKVKEG
+60 VVEKVKNG
-68 QKLKVIHTEE
+68 QELKVINTED
-78 GWSKIDLNGKE
+78 GWSKIELNGKE
-89 LFVSSEYTKDIY
+89 VFVSSEFTKDVY

-116 ESEILGRLKQDD
+116 DSEILGRLKKDD

-161 LIEKKAEEKTKRVA
+161 PTEKKTEEKTEEKTKQVA
-175 KVQKA
+175 KVQKS
-180 VKAKEEV
+180 VKEKKEV
-187 KTQKEAKVQEI
+187 KTQKVAKT
-198 AKAKETTK
+198 KETTK
-206 EQKETKAEEIV
+206 AQ
-217 KPKEEAKVTERVKV
+217 
-231 KEETK
+231 
-236 AEEIVKPKE
+236 
-245 EAKVTERVKVKEET
+245 
-259 KAEEIV
+259 EIV
-265 KPKEEAKVKEI
+265 KPKEEAKVKEEVKVKEEPKAQEI
-276 EKEEAKAQEIE
+276 VKPKEEAKVKEEVKVKEEPKAQEITKVKE
-287 KAKEEAKAQEIAKAK
+287 EEKAQEIVKAKEEEKVQEIAKAK
-302 EEAKAQEIEKAKEE
+302 EEKAREKA
-316 AKAQE
+316 
-321 IAKAKE
+321 
-327 EAKAQEIE
+327 
-335 KAKEEEKAQEIAK
+335 KAKEEEKAREIAKAKAKEEEKAREIAK
-348 AKEEEKAQ
+348 AKEEEKAREKAKAKEEEKAR

-363 EEKAQEIAKAK
+363 EERAK
-374 EEAKAQEIAKAK
+374 
-386 EEAKAREI
+386 
-394 EKAKE
+394 
-399 EAKAK
+399 
-404 AQEIAKAK
+404 
-412 KEAQAREIEEAKAKE
+412 
-427 ATKTQEVSKNNTQ
+427 EVSKNNIQ

-528 AMNWGRQTVKVKV
+528 AMNWGRQTVKVKI

>member
-1 MEAFDRTQKN
+1 
-11 AMEANMKK
+11 MKK
-19 IIGAATATV
+19 VIGAATATV
-28 LGLGAFT
+28 FGLGAFT
-35 TSAIAE
+35 TTATAE

-60 VVEKVKEG
+60 VVEKVKNGEE
-68 QKLKVIHTEE
+68 LKVINTED
-78 GWSKIDLNGKE
+78 GWSKIELNGKE
-89 LFVSSEYTKDIY
+89 VFVSSEFTKDIY
-101 HVTANLLNVRTEANT
+101 HVTADLLNVRSESNT
-116 ESEILGRLKQDD
+116 ESKILGRLKKDD
-128 VIESTHQVKDGWL
+128 VIESTNQVKDGWL

-146 GKTAYANVSFLSSTA
+146 GKTAYVNVSFLSSKA
-161 LIEKKAEEKTKRVA
+161 PIEKKADEKTKQVA
-175 KVQKA
+175 KVQKS
-180 VKAKEEV
+180 VKAKEEA
-187 KTQKEAKVQEI
+187 KTQKITKAKETIKPKEEVKVQEVVKPKEEVKVQEVAKPKEEVKVQEVVKPKEEVKVQEVAKAKEEAKVQEI
-198 AKAKETTK
+198 A
-206 EQKETKAEEIV
+206 
-217 KPKEEAKVTERVKV
+217 
-231 KEETK
+231 
-236 AEEIVKPKE
+236 
-245 EAKVTERVKVKEET
+245 
-259 KAEEIV
+259 
-265 KPKEEAKVKEI
+265 
-276 EKEEAKAQEIE
+276 

-302 EEAKAQEIEKAKEE
+302 EEAKAQEIAKAKEAAKAQEIAKTKEE

-327 EAKAQEIE
+327 EAKAQEIA
-335 KAKEEEKAQEIAK
+335 KAKEAAKAQEIAKTKEEAKAQEIAK
-348 AKEEEKAQ
+348 AKEEA
-356 EIAKAKE
+356 
-363 EEKAQEIAKAK
+363 KAQEIAKAK

-394 EKAKE
+394 AKAKE
-399 EAKAK
+399 EAKAR
-404 AQEIAKAK
+404 EIAKAK
-412 KEAQAREIEEAKAKE
+412 EEEKAREALKAKE
-427 ATKTQEVSKNNTQ
+427 ESKNNVQ

-528 AMNWGRQTVKVKV
+528 AMNWGRQTVKVKI

>member
-1 MEAFDRTQKN
+1 
-11 AMEANMKK
+11 MKK

-28 LGLGAFT
+28 FGLGAFT

-60 VVEKVKEG
+60 VIEKVKEG
-68 QKLKVIHTEE
+68 QKLKVINTEE

-89 LFVSSEYTKDIY
+89 LFVSSEFTKDIY
-101 HVTANLLNVRTEANT
+101 HVTANLLNVRSEANT
-116 ESEILGRLKQDD
+116 ESEILGRLKKDD
-128 VIESTHQVKDGWL
+128 VIESTHQAKDGWL

-161 LIEKKAEEKTKRVA
+161 PSEKKAGEKTKQVT

-180 VKAKEEV
+180 VKAKEEA
-187 KTQKEAKVQEI
+187 KTQKVAKIQEIAKTKETTKMLEEVKVQEVAKGKEEKKVQEI
-198 AKAKETTK
+198 AK
-206 EQKETKAEEIV
+206 
-217 KPKEEAKVTERVKV
+217 P

-236 AEEIVKPKE
+236 VQEI
-245 EAKVTERVKVKEET
+245 A
-259 KAEEIV
+259 
-265 KPKEEAKVKEI
+265 KPKEEAKVKEV
-276 EKEEAKAQEIE
+276 EKV
-287 KAKEEAKAQEIAKAK
+287 KEEAKAQEIAKAK
-302 EEAKAQEIEKAKEE
+302 EEAKV
-316 AKAQE
+316 QE

-327 EAKAQEIE
+327 EAKVKEVE
-335 KAKEEEKAQEIAK
+335 KVKEEA
-348 AKEEEKAQ
+348 
-356 EIAKAKE
+356 
-363 EEKAQEIAKAK
+363 KAQEIAKAK

-386 EEAKAREI
+386 EEAKAQEIAKAKEEAKAQEIAKAKEEAKAKEIARAKEEAKAQEIAKAKEEAKAKEIARAKEEAKAQEIARAKEEAKAREI

-404 AQEIAKAK
+404 
-412 KEAQAREIEEAKAKE
+412 EE
-427 ATKTQEVSKNNTQ
+427 SKNNTQ

-528 AMNWGRQTVKVKV
+528 AMNWGRQTVKVKI

>member
-1 MEAFDRTQKN
+1 
-11 AMEANMKK
+11 MKK

-78 GWSKIDLNGKE
+78 GWSKIELNGKE
-89 LFVSSEYTKDIY
+89 VFVSSEFTKDIY

-161 LIEKKAEEKTKRVA
+161 PIEKKAEEKTKRVA

-206 EQKETKAEEIV
+206 EQKEVKVKEIA

-231 KEETK
+231 KEEMK

-245 EAKVTERVKVKEET
+245 EAKAQEIAKA
-259 KAEEIV
+259 KAEE
-265 KPKEEAKVKEI
+265 KVR
-276 EKEEAKAQEIE
+276 EIE
-287 KAKEEAKAQEIAKAK
+287 KAKEEARAQEIAKAK
-302 EEAKAQEIEKAKEE
+302 EKAKEE
-316 AKAQE
+316 AKEEARAQE

-327 EAKAQEIE
+327 
-335 KAKEEEKAQEIAK
+335 KAKEET
-348 AKEEEKAQ
+348 
-356 EIAKAKE
+356 
-363 EEKAQEIAKAK
+363 
-374 EEAKAQEIAKAK
+374 KAQEIAKAK

-399 EAKAK
+399 EAKA
-404 AQEIAKAK
+404 QEIAKAK
-412 KEAQAREIEEAKAKE
+412 KEAQAREIEKAKEEAKAKE